1 MTEQWFIRVH
11 QKEYGPV
18 DLETLREWK
27 AEGRLIPQNPARV
40 ADTDVW
46 KTAAEIPDL
55 FDAEKPPPLP
65 TAVPLLS
72 HSSLGQII
80 AQTLR
85 IYRQRFFTFVWLALL
100 VTLPSACAQLA
111 TAWFDRT
118 PGANVDL
125 RNLAI
130 GGFTFCM
137 LVVSIVL
144 WPIYIA
150 GVQILSAETFAGHRI
165 GFFATLNEAVKF
177 WPRVAALCLF
187 VYGVFIL
194 LILFALFIAIMILT
208 GGTSPVVIFF
218 ALALLVLQVWMFG
231 RFFINVLF
239 WQQFAVLENSGAADT
254 LRESKTLARGNR
266 HLPWYQRPWWRG
278 GLIVS
283 IWIAFVLTITVVPQ
297 WPTLHEYWIQMLT
310 IQDSQLLLEKL
321 KAIEQVRGF
330 NYLGF
335 GLSVFQKLLE
345 PLLGIAFVVLYFD
358 SKHNR
363 EP

>member
-1 MTEQWFIRVH
+1 MAEQWFIRVQ

-27 AEGRLIPQNPARV
+27 SEGRLIPQNPARV

-46 KTAAEIPDL
+46 RTAAEIPDL
-55 FDAEKPPPLP
+55 FDTEKPPPLP
-65 TAVPLLS
+65 TDVPHLPRCS
-72 HSSLGQII
+72 FGQII

-85 IYRQRFFTFVWLALL
+85 IYRRRFFTFVCLALL
-100 VTLPSACAQLA
+100 VTLPWVCAQLA
-111 TAWFDRT
+111 SVWFDTT
-118 PGANVDL
+118 PDANVDL

-137 LVVSIVL
+137 FVVSIVL
-144 WPIYIA
+144 WPICLA
-150 GVQILSAETFAGHRI
+150 GVQILSAETFAGNRI
-165 GFFATLNEAVKF
+165 GFFAVLNEAVKF
-177 WPRVAALCLF
+177 WPRVAALGLF
-187 VYGVFIL
+187 VFVIFFL
-194 LILFALFIAIMILT
+194 LTIFALFIALMILA
-208 GGTSPVVIFF
+208 GGASFIVIFF
-218 ALALLVLQVWMFG
+218 ALALLALQVWMFG

-239 WQQFAVLENSGAADT
+239 WQQFAVLENAGVADS

-283 IWIAFVLTITVVPQ
+283 IWILFVLTIMIVPQ
-297 WPTLHEYWIQMLT
+297 WSTLREYWIQTLT
-310 IQDSQLLLEKL
+310 IQDPQLLLQKF

-330 NYLGF
+330 NNLGF
-335 GLSVFQKLLE
+335 GLNVFQRLLQ
-345 PLLGIAFVVLYFD
+345 PLLGIAFVVLYLD